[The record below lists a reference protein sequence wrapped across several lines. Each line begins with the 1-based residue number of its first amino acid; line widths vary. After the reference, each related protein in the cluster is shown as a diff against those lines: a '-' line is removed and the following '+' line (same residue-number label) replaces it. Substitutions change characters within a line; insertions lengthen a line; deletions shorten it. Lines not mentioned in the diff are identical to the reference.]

1 MKRISPYSAVVGEP
15 VEATEGAKIA
25 TMMMEDIISKT
36 SKGAAD
42 EDDNRE
48 NESVKEVYK
57 RAFEAI
63 TGIPGWYIGA
73 DKWMFIPEVSAPLTR
88 DEAFKNIYERKK
100 R

>member
-15 VEATEGAKIA
+15 VEATKGARIA
-25 TMMMEDIISKT
+25 TMMMEGIISKT

-48 NESVKEVYK
+48 NESAKEVYK
-57 RAFEAI
+57 SAFEAM

-73 DKWMFIPEVSAPLTR
+73 DKWMFVPEIPAPLTR